1 MRLLFLF
8 IFSLSSLV
16 PSRAQVTVVAPIKRA
31 DKDALVSVEI
41 EATASDTIATLE
53 FTLNWDSSVLAFQK
67 ADTLSFPPSQF
78 ETFNLTNSANGSMK
92 FIWLTIENDGV
103 KIKGVTKV
111 FRITFKAIGA
121 AGKTSVLQF
130 TKLKANN
137 GLGVPYAVVM
147 KDGSITVNGGSAVGE
162 VSNTEGGIK
171 LLQNVPNP
179 VENQTTVFF
188 ELKEASDA
196 ALEIYDA
203 EGRMIYEKKGYFD
216 AGKHEMWFNTEGVLS
231 KGTYIY
237 GIRTKQGFV
246 HRTLIKI

>member
-1 MRLLFLF
+1 MRLLYLF
-8 IFSLSSLV
+8 IFSLSLLV

-31 DKDALVSVEI
+31 DKDALVSIEI

-53 FTLNWDSSVLAFQK
+53 FVLNWDPSVLAFQK

-92 FIWLTIENDGV
+92 FIWLTAANDGV
-103 KIKGVTKV
+103 KITGVAKV
-111 FRITFKAIGA
+111 FRLTFKAIGA
-121 AGKTSVLQF
+121 AGKSSVLQF
-130 TKLKANN
+130 TKLKAGN

-162 VSNTEGGIK
+162 VSNTEGGVK

-179 VENQTTVFF
+179 VENQTSVFF

-196 ALEIYDA
+196 TLEIYDNS
-203 EGRMIYEKKGYFD
+203 GRIVYQKKGYFD
-216 AGKHEMWFNTEGVLS
+216 AGKHETKLNTEGVLA
-231 KGTYIY
+231 KGIYIY